1 MGDILVRIPERQQT
15 HFFGDKMTSELA
27 FWRFAKRPR
36 NLAVGDFIFF
46 STSRGTVAGAQ
57 VQEIT
62 TGHGLDR
69 TLNKKQLRREDPSGA
84 VNVVWPGRETVHFT
98 AVTGINYAQQSF
110 RYLTSEESKRLRRQ
124 IKRGVN
130 SL

>member
-1 MGDILVRIPERQQT
+1 MSDILVRIPERQQT

-36 NLAVGDFIFF
+36 NLAVGDYIFF
-46 STSRGTVAGAQ
+46 STSRGAVAGAQ
-57 VQEIT
+57 VKEIT
-62 TGHGLDR
+62 DERGLAR
-69 TLNKKQLRREDPSGA
+69 TLTKKELRREDPSGA
-84 VNVVWPGRETVHFT
+84 VNVVWPGRETVHFS
-98 AVTGINYAQQSF
+98 AVTDINYAQQSF
-110 RYLTSEESKRLRRQ
+110 RYLTPDESKRLRRQ